1 MPLFRWLLAFLP
13 VLLCASCSAP
23 AAGERIAQESNDT
36 AYEEPTD
43 VLYTES
49 GAVLY
54 QRYCASCHGE
64 SARGNGPVA
73 PFLAVKVPDL
83 TRIAQRRGGQFPAQ
97 EIFQIVDGQSARA
110 AHGPRHMPVWG
121 YEFFGAQS
129 DDRLAHQQA
138 TERVERL
145 VSYLGTLQ
153 RTK

>member
-1 MPLFRWLLAFLP
+1 MRLFRGFLAFLP
-13 VLLCASCSAP
+13 VFLCASCNAP
-23 AAGERIAQESNDT
+23 AAGERIVEESGDAVYQEAS
-36 AYEEPTD
+36 D

-49 GAVLY
+49 GEVLY

-64 SARGNGPVA
+64 NARGNGPVA
-73 PFLAVKVPDL
+73 PFIAVKVPDL
-83 TRIAQRRGGQFPAQ
+83 TRIAERRSGHFPPE
-97 EIFQIVDGQSARA
+97 EIFQIIDGQSARA

-121 YEFFGAQS
+121 YEFFGPQI